1 MPRSAARSGA
11 GQESL
16 APLLPPFR
24 ASPSPSPRYLNLA
37 LAASADEDVAASDDD
52 GVLAEE
58 HARSGPCQG
67 AHRAAELRESLE
79 VDEVGEQDGGVGG
92 GDRGT

>member
-37 LAASADEDVAASDDD
+37 LVASADDNAAASDDD
-52 GVLAEE
+52 VVLDKERAEHWVQTRIAPSAADTAKE
-58 HARSGPCQG
+58 RAEQRSCGS
-67 AHRAAELRESLE
+67 RWR
-79 VDEVGEQDGGVGG
+79 
-92 GDRGT
+92 

>member
-1 MPRSAARSGA
+1 MPRRAARSGA

-37 LAASADEDVAASDDD
+37 LAASADEDVAASNDD

-58 HARSGPCQG
+58 HAQQRIRTRIVPSEADPAKERTEQRSCGS
-67 AHRAAELRESLE
+67 RWR
-79 VDEVGEQDGGVGG
+79 
-92 GDRGT
+92 